1 LGPLDQSMFPE
12 AHDNGA
18 PALSHDGVTPTG
30 AIQKPL
36 PGLISGI
43 GSMICGVFG
52 FGVPVVGMV
61 AACIGIWLGIR
72 AIRQGRMGDH
82 MTSVVCGAI
91 GITVSALSIV
101 FWVCAVLFE
110 SYH

>member
-1 LGPLDQSMFPE
+1 MVRWLLSSETLDQTMPPE
-12 AHDNGA
+12 AHNPDA
-18 PALSHDGVTPTG
+18 AV
-30 AIQKPL
+30 QKPL
-36 PGLISGI
+36 PGLIAGI
-43 GSMICGVFG
+43 GSIICGMFG
-52 FGVPVVGMV
+52 FGVPVLGMV

-72 AIRQGRMGDH
+72 AIQQGRVGGY

-110 SYH
+110 S